1 MLALGARLAE
11 ALMSAEDLATLP
23 IAPQDHDKPERMCV
37 ATGTDAKGGVA
48 KTLAALREVAAAQ
61 SSLIA

>member
-1 MLALGARLAE
+1 MLALGGQLAE
-11 ALMSAEDLATLP
+11 ALMSAEDLASLA

-48 KTLAALREVAAAQ
+48 TTRVKSPQPNRA
-61 SSLIA
+61 